1 MKTPDELGGTDEQ
14 QAEYAARALR
24 TIRADALSDGHMGR
38 LVSLAGHP
46 PRKLVGIWPRPRDVH
61 TSGSANDGHPRVITL
76 DWGRHIGQS
85 AVTADTEITIHPK
98 EKP

>member
-24 TIRADALSDGHMGR
+24 TIRADALSDSHLGR

-46 PRKLVGIWPRPRDVH
+46 PRRLGASYQRQMTTNRGTEDE
-61 TSGSANDGHPRVITL
+61 RVIRVVVLRWDALTESVVMP
-76 DWGRHIGQS
+76 D
-85 AVTADTEITIHPK
+85 AEITIHPK
-98 EKP
+98 EKS